1 MPLLPVILILASCF
15 THAGWNLLAR
25 RQRRELL
32 FFRHMLIVT
41 VPVSLAAIAVSV
53 QFPHSFPAK
62 AWLCV
67 TASGLICGF
76 YYWFLGLAYGSS
88 DFTVVYPVARALPVL
103 IVAALDMLRGRHP
116 NGPGWV
122 GLVLVVGGCMLA
134 PQASYRGFDLR
145 RYGTRTILWIVLTA
159 ATIVGFTMFDKIAA
173 EAVRPG
179 LPSAVVYCGLFHILS
194 CVSYAAVHSLLARE
208 KGGARE
214 VGWKLPAIGALLGFA
229 SYTLVLWAFQ
239 MAEQT
244 SYLLAFRQFSI
255 FIGVVLAFRMYGEK
269 GLAVRLP
276 ATLAI
281 LGGLVL
287 VATCG

>member
-1 MPLLPVILILASCF
+1 MPLLPIILILISCF

-25 RQRRELL
+25 RKRRELA
-32 FFRHMLIVT
+32 FFRRMLILT
-41 VPVSLAAIAVSV
+41 VPVSLAAIGISLR
-53 QFPHSFPAK
+53 FPHSFPPT

-67 TASGLICGF
+67 LASGLICGL
-76 YYWFLGLAYGSS
+76 YYCFLGLAYGSS

-103 IVAALDMLRGRHP
+103 IVAGLDMLRGRYP
-116 NGPGWV
+116 SGPGWG
-122 GLVLVVGGCMLA
+122 GLLLVVGGCMLA
-134 PQASYRGFDLR
+134 PQASYRGFDFR
-145 RYGTRTILWIVLTA
+145 HYGSRAILWVLLTA
-159 ATIVGFTMFDKIAA
+159 GAIVGFTMFDKIAA

-179 LPSAVVYCGLFHILS
+179 LPSAVIYCGFFHIFA
-194 CVSYAAVHSLLARE
+194 CVSYVAVHALVARE
-208 KGGARE
+208 KEGARE
-214 VGWKLPAIGALLGFA
+214 VGWKLPAFGALLGFGTYA
-229 SYTLVLWAFQ
+229 LVLWAYQ

-255 FIGVVLAFRMYGEK
+255 FIGVVLAFHVYREK

-287 VATCG
+287 VALWG